1 MQPDVENNFTYLKF
15 SAIISR
21 LIGTKYKV
29 VRKIPH
35 ENRPTAKLV
44 NPFDKLENSL
54 SPATFLFC
62 QQIKSHENENFA
74 EK

>member
-1 MQPDVENNFTYLKF
+1 MLPDAENNFTYLKF

-35 ENRPTAKLV
+35 ENRPTAKPV

-54 SPATFLFC
+54 SPATLYFC
-62 QQIKSHENENFA
+62 QQIKSRENENFT